1 MTAQNGVNTTLTRP
15 SRVSIGRLHMGGFVP
30 PYMEGT
36 HEGEHRP
43 YGGT

>member
-1 MTAQNGVNTTLTRP
+1 
-15 SRVSIGRLHMGGFVP
+15 MGGGDLSP
-30 PYMEGT
+30 IWGDKALMEGT